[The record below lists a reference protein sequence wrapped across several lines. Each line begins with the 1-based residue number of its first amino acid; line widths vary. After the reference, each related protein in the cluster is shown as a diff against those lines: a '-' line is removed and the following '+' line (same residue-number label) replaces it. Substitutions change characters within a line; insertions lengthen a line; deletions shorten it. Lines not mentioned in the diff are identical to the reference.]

1 MTADANF
8 IVVGAGSAGCIVA
21 AELARRD
28 VGRVLLLEA
37 GPSDNHPLVKMP
49 FGLTWLMGSKR
60 DWRFKSDPQKGLGD
74 RQLNVHRGRMLGG
87 SGSINS
93 MVWFRGRRDDFDG
106 WNVKGWEWP
115 DVEPAFEAVEAKL
128 QPKQMTGVHPL
139 VQALS
144 DLFGGNANEAPT
156 PEYESAGTF
165 RFNMRNARRWSAADA
180 FMRPAQAAYDLKVR
194 TGSEVDRIEFEGDQ
208 AKRVILLDG
217 TKLSASKGIVL
228 SAGSIGSPAILMR
241 SGVGPA
247 EHLQELGITVT
258 HNSEEVGDN
267 LHDHPAAGLHF
278 AGPGSGY
285 GLTLSQMPAWML
297 APFYY
302 LFTRKGRFASPTVE
316 GGAFFNARCDTGEP
330 DVQCHFIPF
339 MLDWK
344 GSRFTHGSGY
354 FADVCACRPKSR
366 GRLRLTSADP
376 NVAPD
381 IDLGLFQ
388 DPDDVETLLAGLK
401 RLRELMSKAA
411 FGKHRAPEVYPGPEV
426 SSDEALR
433 QHIKDRGA
441 TAYHPVGTLRMGEG
455 TAPVTPRLAVAGV
468 TDLWVADAS
477 VMPSVTSANTNA
489 PSTMIG
495 YRAAKFISEDTA

>member
-1 MTADANF
+1 MTKTADF
-8 IVVGAGSAGCIVA
+8 IVVGAGSAGCIAA
-21 AELARRD
+21 AELARRE
-28 VGRVLLLEA
+28 VGSVLLLEA

-49 FGLTWLMGSKR
+49 FGLAWLMGSNR
-60 DWRFKSDPQKGLGD
+60 DWRFKSAPQKGLGG

-106 WNVKGWEWP
+106 WNLKGWAWP

-144 DLFGGNANEAPT
+144 GLFGGNANEAPT

-165 RFNMRNARRWSAADA
+165 RFNMRDARRWSAADA
-180 FMRPAQAAYDLKVR
+180 FMRPAQEAYGLNVR
-194 TGSEVDRIEFEGDQ
+194 TGSEVDRLEFEDGQ

-217 TKLSASKGIVL
+217 TILTAAKGIVL

-241 SGVGPA
+241 SGIGPA
-247 EHLQELGITVT
+247 AHLQEHGIEVI
-258 HNSEEVGDN
+258 HDSDEVGEN
-267 LHDHPAAGLHF
+267 LHDHPAAGFHY
-278 AGPGSGY
+278 AGPHSGY

-297 APFYY
+297 APFRY

-316 GGAFFNARCDTGEP
+316 GGAFFNARGEAGEP

-354 FADVCACRPKSR
+354 FADVCVCRPKSR
-366 GRLRLTSADP
+366 GRLRLVSADP

-388 DPDDVETLLAGLK
+388 EPDDVETLLAGLK
-401 RLRELMSKAA
+401 RLRELMNKAA
-411 FGKHRAPEVYPGPEV
+411 FGNHRAPEVSPGPAV
-426 SSDEALR
+426 SSNEAIR
-433 QHIKDRGA
+433 QHIRDHGA

-455 TAPVTPRLAVAGV
+455 NAPVTPRLAVAGV
-468 TDLWVADAS
+468 SGLWVADAS
-477 VMPSVTSANTNA
+477 VMPSITSANTNA
-489 PSTMIG
+489 PSMMIG
-495 YRAAKFISEDTA
+495 YRVAEFISEDIG